1 MSLRS
6 GIINDYSVPMGT
18 STFARL
24 TRDLNWT
31 IYWFIQ
37 VPLDHL
43 SPFIPVQIALISIQ
57 RLFVSSA
64 YFFWDRGNQTVY
76 ISHLQMT
83 VRMFNYYSH

>member
-37 VPLDHL
+37 VPLDHF
-43 SPFIPVQIALISIQ
+43 SPFIPVQIALKSETLCKF
-57 RLFVSSA
+57 RVLL
-64 YFFWDRGNQTVY
+64 WDRGNQTVY
-76 ISHLQMT
+76 ISHLQVT